1 MPKVEA
7 VPKCCNSMAQVD
19 LSTQGIYG
27 LKASLMRPFIN
38 DGDPL
43 KLILKS
49 TTIGHKNLN
58 TILRKN

>member
-1 MPKVEA
+1 
-7 VPKCCNSMAQVD
+7 MAQVD
-19 LSTQGIYG
+19 LSTQGIYD
-27 LKASLMRPFIN
+27 LKASLMRPLIN

-49 TTIGHKNLN
+49 TTIDHKSLN